1 MKKSIDLFWQQFLK
15 THALGKLPCPP
26 SFYFCDNRQ
35 DADACASLVV
45 KGIKQATAPS
55 LWWFDKYKE
64 NRPEVGDYHIITQW
78 DGTPVAVI
86 QTTAVAVIPFGQVG
100 AGFAYAEG
108 EGDRSLAQWQEV
120 HRAYYAGEMDCEPSE
135 ITDDFAV
142 VCHNFQTVF
151 YA

>member
-1 MKKSIDLFWQQFLK
+1 MKKSIHRFWQKFLNN
-15 THALGKLPCPP
+15 HVLGKLPCPP

-45 KGIKQATAPS
+45 KGTKQATAPS

-64 NRPEVGDYHIITQW
+64 NRPEVGDYHIITKW

-86 QTTAVAVIPFGQVG
+86 QTTAVAVITFGQVD
-100 AGFAYAEG
+100 ASFAHAEG
-108 EGDRSLAQWQEV
+108 EGDRSLLQWQKV
-120 HRAYYAGEMDCEPSE
+120 HRAYYAREMGCEARD